1 MRKIAPGLGLAALV
15 LAVAFPAMA
24 QETLPLRIEALN
36 DRAYPQV
43 DLVVSMP
50 VEMAGQ
56 GIPADAFVVTE
67 DGKFVDALVEPVPTE
82 GLDVVLLI
90 DTSGS
95 MTGGATAAAEEAASA
110 FVQRMPAEA
119 DIAILGFGERAEV
132 LSPFT
137 ADREVTIAAISSLG
151 AEGETALYDGLIAA
165 TELFAT
171 TGNSRRVEV
180 KLSDGGDTVSS
191 GTLEE
196 AIVALL
202 SADATFFAVEL
213 RTAENDHE
221 ALERLGTATDGRVVP
236 AGDPEALAAIFDEI
250 AAAIV
255 SQYHISFEA
264 AGHDQTELVVSIT
277 AGGQTANIVHAVQ
290 FPADPA
296 PPEPAPAQEITPAV
310 RPDAAAP
317 ELDPGRLSTVTVS
330 VGWLGQTRNLMLGL
344 ATLFVGLSGL
354 VWYLGRSGRRVKMA
368 ADDLV
373 AVSKTRNKASML
385 SRVSESVA
393 GVAERGLGKDR
404 KGSLERSLDAAGAS
418 LRPGEFVMLVLAAS
432 FASFVVGN
440 VFLTPLMGLALAAVA
455 VAVSMLM
462 LSHRAT
468 KRRKAFSGQLVTTL
482 QLIAGSLRAGFGL
495 MQAFDVVVEESPSP
509 TDEEFH
515 RVKAES
521 HLGRDLDD
529 ALEAM
534 AERVQS
540 EDMELVIEGIQ
551 IHREIGGNLSE
562 IIDGVAETIRQRQRL
577 YRQVRALSAEGR
589 FSAGILVA
597 LPFAMG
603 ILLSI
608 TNPDYI
614 AELTG
619 ATGGQITLVAAGLL
633 MLTGIVWLKRLI
645 DIDY

>member
-1 MRKIAPGLGLAALV
+1 MRKAALGLGLAALV
-15 LAVAFPAMA
+15 FGVTFPAVA
-24 QETLPLRIEALN
+24 QETLPLQVEVL
-36 DRAYPQV
+36 DSRAYPQV
-43 DLVVSMP
+43 DMVVSMP

-56 GIPADAFVVTE
+56 AVPADAFVVTE
-67 DGKFVDALVEPVPTE
+67 DGKIVDALVEPVPTE

-110 FVQRMPAEA
+110 FAERMPPEV
-119 DIAILGFGERAEV
+119 DIAILGFGEGVEV

-137 ADREVTIAAISSLG
+137 TDRGATIAAISSLG
-151 AEGETALYDGLIAA
+151 ATGETALYDGLIAA
-165 TELFAT
+165 TELFAS
-171 TGNSRRVEV
+171 TGESRRVV
-180 KLSDGGDTVSS
+180 VMLSDGGDTVSS

-255 SQYHISFEA
+255 SQYHISFNAE
-264 AGHDQTELVVSIT
+264 GHDQTELVVSVT
-277 AGGQTANIVHAVQ
+277 AGGQTANLVHAVQ
-290 FPADPA
+290 FPTAPA
-296 PPEPAPAQEITPAV
+296 PPEPPPVEEVTPPV
-310 RPDAAAP
+310 RPPVVAP
-317 ELDPGRLSTVTVS
+317 EPDPGLLSTVTVS

-344 ATLFVGLSGL
+344 PALFLGLTGL
-354 VWYLGRSGRRVKMA
+354 IWYLGRSGGRVKMA

-373 AVSKTRNKASML
+373 AVSRTRNKASVL
-385 SRVSESVA
+385 SRLSQSVA
-393 GVAERGLGKDR
+393 GMAERGLGKGR
-404 KGSLERSLDAAGAS
+404 RGRLERSLDAAGTS

-432 FASFVVGN
+432 FACFVVGN
-440 VFLTPLMGLALAAVA
+440 VLLTPFAGLVLAAVA
-455 VAVSMLM
+455 VAASMLM

-468 KRRKAFSGQLVTTL
+468 KRRKAFSAQLVTTL

-521 HLGRDLDD
+521 HLGRDLDE

-562 IIDGVAETIRQRQRL
+562 IIDSVAETIRQRQRL

-589 FSAGILVA
+589 FSAVILVV
-597 LPFAMG
+597 LPFGMG
-603 ILLSI
+603 IVLSI

-619 ATGGQITLVAAGLL
+619 ATGGRIALLAAGLL
-633 MLTGIVWLKRLI
+633 MLAGIAWLKRLI